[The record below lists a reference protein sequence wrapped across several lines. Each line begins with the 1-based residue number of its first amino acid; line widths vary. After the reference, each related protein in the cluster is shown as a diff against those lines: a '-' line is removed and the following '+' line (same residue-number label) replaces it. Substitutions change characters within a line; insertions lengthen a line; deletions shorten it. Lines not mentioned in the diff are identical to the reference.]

1 MKNFKF
7 LFVFISLLFFTQCAK
22 RGIPEGGP
30 KDEDPPILINAIP
43 EENSVNFK
51 EKRIRL
57 FFDEYIRL
65 KDFRKQ
71 LVVSPPIEK
80 SLYSISPQSGASKYI
95 QIDINETLPKNTTY
109 VFNFGQSVVDNN
121 EGNILPYFKYVFST
135 GDYID
140 SLKISGNIKNAFK
153 READNF
159 ITALLYPVNQSY
171 TDSIVYNELP
181 TYVGSTL
188 DSTYFE
194 ISNLKKGKYLLIALN
209 DFNNNYKF
217 DPGIEEIG
225 FIKDFIEVPSSK
237 EINIKLFKEELIFK
251 SFKPF

>member
-1 MKNFKF
+1 M
-7 LFVFISLLFFTQCAK
+7 
-22 RGIPEGGP
+22 
-30 KDEDPPILINAIP
+30 
-43 EENSVNFK
+43 
-51 EKRIRL
+51 

-140 SLKISGNIKNAFK
+140 SLKISGNITEIISWISKNEKKCKQWA
-153 READNF
+153 
-159 ITALLYPVNQSY
+159 VNEYINNPMLFYINGERPSGKIY
-171 TDSIVYNELP
+171 DDKSGRKNIIRVC
-181 TYVGSTL
+181 
-188 DSTYFE
+188 
-194 ISNLKKGKYLLIALN
+194 ILKI
-209 DFNNNYKF
+209 FNNLEY
-217 DPGIEEIG
+217 
-225 FIKDFIEVPSSK
+225 IKRSLLMD
-237 EINIKLFKEELIFK
+237 KLFNN
-251 SFKPF
+251 